1 MATQINILEKLS
13 ENFEELKGDIQKIH
27 DEIEEHYKT
36 NQTLEE
42 KINEL
47 KENQTELLSVI
58 EKKKLKKKD

>member
-13 ENFEELKGDIQKIH
+13 ENFEELKEDIQKIH
-27 DEIEEHYKT
+27 NEIEEHYKT
-36 NQTLEE
+36 NQILED

-58 EKKKLKKKD
+58 EKKEFQD